1 MLAAKGAL
9 GEFGRGRQAD
19 IDRQA
24 AETLYGRQME
34 QDRQRALVA
43 AKVAEDKERR
53 LREMQPGTYEWE
65 QLKLK
70 RFGGPKEAA
79 RAQSEE
85 QRKLDKQLEG
95 DKKKFESKQKE
106 FEESERERKR
116 AHLTR
121 GISVDL
127 PAVDIDLGD
136 VDVTARIGGVKTAE
150 APAVAP
156 TIPEALDKP
165 VAPVRE
171 IAELKETRGQR
182 MVREQRELADLKS
195 QTAVLTEQKDLA
207 VAKES
212 AQIGIHAD
220 NIKRVGGH
228 YTQLANAMG
237 PGKKF
242 KIKALER
249 QIMIGNTLMPFW
261 AEKGLTGVSDVDAY
275 EALHGHAVQRAED
288 YRRAMRFAGGKPK
301 QGDIVHIAPWG
312 TWPNG
317 STQATEKEV
326 RGWMDSKPI
335 KHKLKN
341 AKLYNPKELR
351 NEGLVGQLLLLKT
364 VASGDPEAQTPRGKP
379 GELLGKGGRGGGT
392 KALDR
397 VRGLKGGTLG
407 QEKTISTS
415 LASFESKLTATV
427 TQMTNEGMFDNKG
440 NVLEEFRDTEQAQ
453 QLGRLNKQIDR
464 WEEIQGDIDR
474 GTITAQQ
481 GVEKV
486 KKDLPRAAP
495 GPTDAQL
502 QQGTERH
509 LGSIRTSSF
518 NPFQGAGSRE
528 EQTEK
533 FARASRGANQAIS
546 YMKGR
551 GGVAVGLT
559 KQLKDEKEK
568 RLKMFADD
576 VFADIAQEVGK
587 TKDKNRLDALQEE
600 GERLRR
606 KLGLSG
612 SHPSVTKIRAALAD
626 VGVEAGRE
634 GRHQVE
640 EIQSQKG
647 FVTLRQSGPGPQ
659 MLQLQ

>member
-1 MLAAKGAL
+1 MVYRRQELQRAEPIRYAPRQRREKRRGAPFIENLAMLAAKGAL
-9 GEFGRGRQAD
+9 GEFGRSREAD

-34 QDRQRALVA
+34 MDRQRAAVA

-53 LREMQPGTYEWE
+53 LREMEPGTFARRQMLERQY
-65 QLKLK
+65 
-70 RFGGPKEAA
+70 GGPQQAEQKRVAAQADIDVVAKDPEVATAERGAGFRSDIEIIAPLEEAKGTRMARQEEEAIALKAKITEAEDRAKLQIKDEAA
-79 RAQSEE
+79 RVGEDKDSLTKIDSTRTSLIAAFKMKRGRIDEKAAKQALTRTNRLLAAWKPRGAGQSSQYKDLQIEAAIHAE
-85 QRKLDKQLEG
+85 LLEG
-95 DKKKFESKQKE
+95 YIKS
-106 FEESERERKR
+106 RR
-116 AHLTR
+116 
-121 GISVDL
+121 SV
-127 PAVDIDLGD
+127 
-136 VDVTARIGGVKTAE
+136 RGGVKNNT
-150 APAVAP
+150 
-156 TIPEALDKP
+156 
-165 VAPVRE
+165 
-171 IAELKETRGQR
+171 
-182 MVREQRELADLKS
+182 MV
-195 QTAVLTEQKDLA
+195 V
-207 VAKES
+207 
-212 AQIGIHAD
+212 
-220 NIKRVGGH
+220 
-228 YTQLANAMG
+228 
-237 PGKKF
+237 
-242 KIKALER
+242 
-249 QIMIGNTLMPFW
+249 
-261 AEKGLTGVSDVDAY
+261 AEKGTTFPDGSTRATYAQVQKWRKQYGDQIALELEVHQKKGYTEQAWNNSTAYALSHARFDATGNTPQHESTSA
-275 EALHGHAVQRAED
+275 
-288 YRRAMRFAGGKPK
+288 KP
-301 QGDIVHIAPWG
+301 GDIV
-312 TWPNG
+312 
-317 STQATEKEV
+317 
-326 RGWMDSKPI
+326 RGVM
-335 KHKLKN
+335 
-341 AKLYNPKELR
+341 
-351 NEGLVGQLLLLKT
+351 VG
-364 VASGDPEAQTPRGKP
+364 GGK
-379 GELLGKGGRGGGT
+379 GGGT

-427 TQMTNEGMFDNKG
+427 SQMTNEGMFDDKG

-518 NPFQGAGSRE
+518 NPFQGTGSRE

-546 YMKGR
+546 FMKGK

-587 TKDKNRLDALQEE
+587 TKDKNGLDALQEE

-606 KLGLSG
+606 KLGLSR

-634 GRHQVE
+634 RRHQVE

-647 FVTLRQSGPGPQ
+647 FGTPRQSGPGPQ